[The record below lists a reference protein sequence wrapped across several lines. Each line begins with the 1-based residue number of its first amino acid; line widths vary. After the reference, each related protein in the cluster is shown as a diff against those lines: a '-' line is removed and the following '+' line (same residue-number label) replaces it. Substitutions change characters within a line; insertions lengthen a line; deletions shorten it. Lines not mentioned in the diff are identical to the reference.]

1 MAKISLSI
9 PVRWSDLDAYGHI
22 NNARMLTLLEEARI
36 KAFWSNDQSES
47 GADEE
52 LLRSAKILTGA
63 PSSPSITL
71 IAGQRIEYVKPLE
84 WTGEDIR
91 VDLWIGQLGGASL
104 EVSYEVFAPDG
115 ELVAKATTAIVIVD
129 AKTGKPCRISD
140 DDRAALSKLV
150 EEPVAFRR

>member
-1 MAKISLSI
+1 GTERGAPGGEGEL
-9 PVRWSDLDAYGHI
+9 
-22 NNARMLTLLEEARI
+22 AR
-36 KAFWSNDQSES
+36 SVQ
-47 GADEE
+47 
-52 LLRSAKILTGA
+52 ILTGDA
-63 PSSPSITL
+63 SSPSITL

-104 EVSYEVFAPDG
+104 EVSYEVFAADG

-129 AKTGKPCRISD
+129 AKTGKPLRISD
-140 DDRAALSKLV
+140 DDRATLSQLV

>member
-9 PVRWSDLDAYGHI
+9 PVRWSDLDAYGHV

-36 KAFWSNDQSES
+36 KAFWSNDRSES

-52 LLRSAKILTGA
+52 LARSAKILTGD

-84 WTGEDIR
+84 WTRQDNRHDPRTAPPRAG
-91 VDLWIGQLGGASL
+91 LSAASH
-104 EVSYEVFAPDG
+104 
-115 ELVAKATTAIVIVD
+115 T
-129 AKTGKPCRISD
+129 
-140 DDRAALSKLV
+140 
-150 EEPVAFRR
+150 

>member
-9 PVRWSDLDAYGHI
+9 PVRWSDLDAYGHV

-91 VDLWIGQLGGASL
+91 VDLWIGQLG
-104 EVSYEVFAPDG
+104 
-115 ELVAKATTAIVIVD
+115 
-129 AKTGKPCRISD
+129 
-140 DDRAALSKLV
+140 DRKSV
-150 EEPVAFRR
+150 V